1 MKNTFKIVDSRCHQL
16 TAPHV
21 REKHQND
28 SQVNIIKPV
37 VATLVTIA
45 SKAFLGVKRAVS
57 KCILAV
63 KRAVF
68 ECILGANL
76 LPL

>member
-37 VATLVTIA
+37 VATLVTIT
-45 SKAFLGVKRAVS
+45 SKAFLSVS
-57 KCILAV
+57 KCILGV